1 MDRIIKII
9 GALVIAGLVLS
20 GAYMVVDITAKS
32 RSSPAQPSGDIEPVY
47 FFYGEECPH
56 CHAIMPFIRNL
67 SEKYPMANIR
77 ILEVWH
83 NQTNQATY
91 QSVLQRLNRG
101 TSGVPAV
108 VIGETVLVGDR
119 DIPERLEVLILKR
132 FQK

>member
-20 GAYMVVDITAKS
+20 GAYMVVDMTAKS
-32 RSSPAQPSGDIEPVY
+32 RSSPALTPGGGEPVY
-47 FFYGEECPH
+47 FFYGEECSH
-56 CHAIMPFIRNL
+56 CHAVMPFIRNL
-67 SEKYPMANIR
+67 SEKYPMVNIQM
-77 ILEVWH
+77 LEVWH

-91 QSVLQRLNRG
+91 QAVLQRLGRE

-119 DIPERLEVLILKR
+119 DIPEQLEALILKR